1 MTSQVAEDVLDTQAE
16 DDLSGDSAVE
26 VKTAVWTIQS
36 IESEQSE
43 SDNGVGRKIT
53 IEFESDDW
61 YAPITMRFFT
71 SYTSSKGKS
80 TDWVKK
86 SRGQLKNIVK
96 AATGQTNLAEA
107 LSSDSQHYAVG
118 KKVTATTRDGGD
130 GFAVLSRFKA
140 VKE

>member
-1 MTSQVAEDVLDTQAE
+1 MTSQVAEDVLSPEAE

-26 VKTAVWTIQS
+26 IKTAVWTIQS
-36 IESEQSE
+36 IEADQSE

-53 IEFESDDW
+53 VELASDEW

-86 SRGQLKNIVK
+86 SRGQLKNLLK
-96 AATGQTNLAEA
+96 AATGQTNVADA
-107 LSSDSQHYAVG
+107 LDADGSNYAVG
-118 KKVTATTRDGGD
+118 KKVTATTRDSGD
-130 GFAVLSRFKA
+130 GFATLGRFKKVA
-140 VKE
+140 E